1 MTELES
7 ALAAQVAILESLERQ
22 LAALAGSVGAA
33 PPVGVAPVVE
43 GQAGDARAV
52 AAPPERSGD
61 ARERAGADEGARDWP
76 SQRAVERSPDVGPSK
91 DAATGPGDRNV
102 NEVKRGGETNP
113 WAAPLRVGSARRAPA
128 RDEGSAAAAE
138 ARSPW
143 AGGRLV
149 LGGRRR
155 VVRPEP
161 APEQRSP
168 SPTREAP
175 LEVHQPAPV
184 TTEPLA
190 SNSPRHAV
198 EASTLEVPR
207 RVARELAEPLLA
219 SSRAARS
226 EAALDTAARP
236 SRPADEPLRTTDS
249 AAAFDL
255 PPPLRAHAGAETP
268 FGSHAD
274 APGSSEDLRP
284 RAAAFGSPS
293 PEPDLDD
300 ELDAL
305 DQLEERLADVLERA
319 LFEQGVEP

>member
-7 ALAAQVAILESLERQ
+7 ALAAQVAILDSLERQ

-43 GQAGDARAV
+43 EQAGDARAV
-52 AAPPERSGD
+52 AAPPEHSGD
-61 ARERAGADEGARDWP
+61 APERAGADESARDWP
-76 SQRAVERSPDVGPSK
+76 SQRAAERSPDVGSSK
-91 DAATGPGDRNV
+91 QAATDSGERNV

-155 VVRPEP
+155 AVRPEP

-168 SPTREAP
+168 TPTREAP
-175 LEVHQPAPV
+175 VELHRSAPV

-190 SNSPRHAV
+190 SNSPRRAA

-207 RVARELAEPLLA
+207 RVARELAEPLPV

-226 EAALDTAARP
+226 AAALDTAARP
-236 SRPADEPLRTTDS
+236 SRPADEPLRTTER

-268 FGSHAD
+268 FGSHGD
-274 APGSSEDLRP
+274 ALGSSEHLGFQPAVSGRLD
-284 RAAAFGSPS
+284 